1 MVTKTKTAAME
12 LLDFAAGRTV
22 PVNLHVSSWLQLTAL
37 AQLCSTGDWISEGS
51 RAGLL
56 VIPVYRKTHFS
67 RRLVEWAFEG
77 APRVVHHTILR
88 TSEKRSM
95 RSSARHGRT

>member
-37 AQLCSTGDWISEGS
+37 AQLCSTGDWIFGGVTC
-51 RAGLL
+51 RL
-56 VIPVYRKTHFS
+56 VGHKTHFS